1 MVAKASKRLRKQ
13 VEDNERQALHD
24 PLTDLPNRILFRD
37 RVQQAIA
44 LSSRTKSRLA
54 VMLLD
59 LDRFKDINDSLGHY
73 HGDLLLQQIGP
84 RLQKLLRETDSIARL
99 GGDEFAILMV
109 NVPAPAA
116 AVHVA
121 DKVREEMKR
130 PFPVQGITL
139 HIDASIGIAIYPS
152 HGKTVDQLLQRADV
166 AMYMAKA
173 SGQDARSMWLNETRT
188 RPASSH

>member
-1 MVAKASKRLRKQ
+1 
-13 VEDNERQALHD
+13 
-24 PLTDLPNRILFRD
+24 
-37 RVQQAIA
+37 
-44 LSSRTKSRLA
+44 
-54 VMLLD
+54 MLLD

-130 PFPVQGITL
+130 PFPVKGITL
-139 HIDASIGIAIYPS
+139 HIDASIGIGIYPPWQDGRS
-152 HGKTVDQLLQRADV
+152 AVAKSGRRHVHGKGQR
-166 AMYMAKA
+166 
-173 SGQDARSMWLNETRT
+173 SGR
-188 RPASSH
+188 